1 MEFGQFGFEFIG
13 FLCVNL
19 HKIKFIDEL
28 IMKLE
33 CPHCKTTFEVDE
45 SHYASLLA
53 QVKTAEFD
61 AEIARR
67 MAELKEKQKAEEN
80 ALKFQLEAQKA
91 KELAQ
96 RNAEIAELR
105 AKLNIIDKE
114 HELDLL
120 AEQNRAKEELSK
132 LNHSITELKA
142 QLSNQEIL
150 AKNAQLE
157 QKKHND
163 ELLKSKD
170 EEIERL
176 RDMKSRLSTK
186 MLGET
191 LELHCLNAFNLA
203 RSQGLFHEAY
213 FGKDNDIVDGTKGDF
228 IFRDYIDGEECLSIM
243 FEMKNEDDATKNKH
257 RNEDFFQKLDKDRQN
272 KKCEYAVLVSTLE
285 ADSEVYNS
293 GIVDVSYRYDK
304 MYVIRPQFFVS
315 IISLLSRSSKRS
327 AQDLI
332 SLRSELAVA
341 REQSID
347 ITKFEER
354 RDQFVATFKKHV
366 EGHMKKHNDA
376 LDGIDKAI
384 AAAEKQVENLRK
396 IKLLF
401 EDSAKKLIK
410 ANDAAENDFTIRKL
424 TRGNPTMQAKFKDL
438 HKDQ

>member
-1 MEFGQFGFEFIG
+1 
-13 FLCVNL
+13 
-19 HKIKFIDEL
+19 
-28 IMKLE
+28 MKLE

-61 AEIARR
+61 AEISRR
-67 MAELKEKQKAEEN
+67 MAELKAKQKAEED
-80 ALKFQLEAQKA
+80 ALKFRFEAQKA
-91 KELAQ
+91 QELAQ
-96 RNAEIAELR
+96 RNAEIAELK

-114 HELDLL
+114 HELNIL

-132 LNHSITELKA
+132 LNQSVTELKA
-142 QLSNQEIL
+142 KLTNQEIL

-157 QKKHND
+157 QKKHTD
-163 ELLKSKD
+163 ALLKSKD

-213 FGKDNDIVDGTKGDF
+213 FGKDNDVVDGTKGDF

-243 FEMKNEDDATKNKH
+243 FEMKNEDDATKTKH
-257 RNEDFFQKLDKDRQN
+257 HNEDFFQKLDKDRQN

-285 ADSEVYNS
+285 ADNEVYNS

-304 MYVIRPQFFVS
+304 MYVIRPQFFIS

-327 AQDLI
+327 AQDII
-332 SLRSELAVA
+332 SLRTELAVA

-366 EGHMKKHNDA
+366 EGHMKKHDEA
-376 LDGIDKAI
+376 LSGIDKAI

-396 IKLLF
+396 IKILF

-438 HKDQ
+438 NKDQ